1 MVAISVDRIAD
12 AVVGSA
18 TEKIGATIVPKLGVR
33 PEDALG
39 FESSLAD
46 LQAIASVLSGS
57 GPPFPN
63 ELRDFASYNYIFSFG
78 CLNNFEIN
86 FPDVTYRRSDPSI
99 LILKSGGGAG
109 SGGRTAAETGGKT
122 EYYID
127 DVEINTIVGAN
138 PRTGQSNAVQIDFKI
153 TEPYSMGM
161 FLQALQ
167 VASIRSGH
175 KNYLE
180 APWVLAVEF
189 KGWDQNGNS
198 IRKPGTRRI
207 FPLKLVNIGFEVNE
221 GGSVYNVKAI
231 PWHESAMN
239 NDVQGLKTDV
249 QISGRTLQEILQTGG
264 ASLTQHINRR
274 LQEMKKSKEVI
285 TPDEF
290 VILFPKNRSSATENL
305 AGSSD
310 QVDSATVNPSDKTDQ
325 REISAED
332 KRKIFESVGGE
343 SDADLPED
351 FDAQLSKLLGIVVK
365 RSKIGEAIR
374 ELAEKE
380 ENTNDIGKA
389 EIVQSFLEG
398 GKQPFGKPS
407 FSEVKDKPGLI
418 ERGKIQIN
426 NKTRSFTFKSGTTIQ
441 EMVEELVILSDYGK
455 KIMEESEKTKDGMIP
470 WFKVE
475 ADVYNITDMKHQD
488 LTGTSPKVYVYRVV
502 PYKAHISRFQPPTA
516 ASPGIDYLNKQCCK
530 EYDYI
535 YTGKNDD
542 ILDFDINFDVAFF
555 TSITPFGGKNK
566 YGSKNADQNTAVK
579 QEDKPEKTKQEGTTD
594 NLSSSGNTTSKEGTE
609 ANQSTGKKG
618 GGGDLMSP
626 EVQVARDFNE
636 ALVNSPV
643 DLITA
648 RMTIWGDPYYIADS
662 GMGNYNAP
670 ETPLI
675 NLTKDGTMDYQS
687 SEVDLR
693 LNFRTPLDYSLDG
706 TMDFPSVGFQP
717 VGAFSGVYQIIFV
730 LNRFSEGVF
739 TQDLKLIRRKNQPGG
754 DTNAKPTTGGNI
766 AVKDNPDKKKKGTS
780 SGPTGQS
787 PGAMGGPVAKNK
799 GQGEGANTAG
809 PVFDYDNAGAF

>member
-12 AVVGSA
+12 AVVGSV
-18 TEKIGATIVPKLGVR
+18 TEKIGATVVPKLGVR
-33 PEDALG
+33 PEDAMG
-39 FESSLAD
+39 FESDVAKIATQIASLAG
-46 LQAIASVLSGS
+46 ISGG

-63 ELRDFASYNYIFSFG
+63 PLRDFASYNYIFSFG
-78 CLNNFEIN
+78 CLNNMEIN
-86 FPDVTYRRSDPSI
+86 FPDATYRRRDPEM
-99 LILKSGGGAG
+99 LVLKSGGGAG
-109 SGGRTAAETGGKT
+109 GGGRTAAERGGKT

-138 PRTGQSNAVQIDFKI
+138 PRTGQSNAVQIEFKI

-198 IRKPGTRRI
+198 IRSPGSRRI
-207 FPLKLVNIGFEVNE
+207 FPLKLVNITFEVNE
-221 GGSVYNVKAI
+221 GGSVYGVKAI
-231 PWHESAMN
+231 PWHEQALN
-239 NDVQGLKTDV
+239 NDVQGLKTDL
-249 QISGRTLQEILQTGG
+249 QLQGRTIQELLQKGG
-264 ASLTQHINRR
+264 QSLAQSMNRR
-274 LQEMKKSKEVI
+274 LLEMKKSKEVI
-285 TPDEF
+285 TPDMF

-305 AGSSD
+305 AGSDD
-310 QVDSATVNPSDKTDQ
+310 QANSATVDPGNPNGERKISD
-325 REISAED
+325 ED
-332 KRKIFESVGGE
+332 KRRIYESVGGT
-343 SDADLPED
+343 DPDLPED
-351 FDAQLSKLLGIVVK
+351 FDVQLSKLLGIVVK
-365 RSKIGEAIR
+365 RSKIGDAIR
-374 ELAEKE
+374 DFAEKE
-380 ENTNDIGKA
+380 ENTNEIGKA

-407 FSEVKDKPGLI
+407 FSEVKGQPGLI
-418 ERGKIQIN
+418 ERGKIQVN
-426 NKTRSFTFKSGTTIQ
+426 NKTRSFTFKSGTTVQ

-455 KIMEESEKTKDGMIP
+455 KIMEESEKTKNGMIP

-475 ADVYNITDMKHQD
+475 ADVYNVTDMKHQD

-516 ASPGIDYLNKQCCK
+516 ASPGIDYLTKQCCK

-566 YGSKNADQNTAVK
+566 HGVKDKGQNTAV
-579 QEDKPEKTKQEGTTD
+579 ETDEKPDKTKQEGTTD

-609 ANQSTGKKG
+609 ENQSTGKKG
-618 GGGDLMSP
+618 GGGDIMSP
-626 EVQVARDFNE
+626 EIQVARDFNE
-636 ALVNSPV
+636 ALINSPV

-648 RMTIWGDPYYIADS
+648 RMTIWGDPYFIADS
-662 GMGNYNAP
+662 GMGNYNAS

-675 NLTKDGTMDYQS
+675 NLTADGTMDYQS

-693 LNFRTPLDYSLDG
+693 LNFRTPLDYNQDG

-739 TQDLKLIRRKNQPGG
+739 TQDLKLIRRKNQPGS
-754 DTNAKPTTGGNI
+754 DTKAKPTTGGNI
-766 AVKDNPDKKKKGTS
+766 AVKDNPDKKKKS
-780 SGPTGQS
+780 EPKKND
-787 PGAMGGPVAKNK
+787 AVAKNK

-809 PVFDYDNAGAF
+809 PVFNYDNAGPV

>member
-12 AVVGSA
+12 SVANNSPSA
-18 TEKIGATIVPKLGVR
+18 TIIPELGVK
-33 PEDALG
+33 PENALG
-39 FESSLAD
+39 FESQIAD
-46 LQAIASVLSGS
+46 LSAIMSSIKGG

-86 FPDVTYRRSDPSI
+86 FPDITYRRSDPSI

-109 SGGRTAAETGGKT
+109 SGARTYAETGGKT

-138 PRTGQSNAVQIDFKI
+138 PKTGQSNAVQISFTV

-180 APWVLAVEF
+180 APWLLAVEF
-189 KGWDQNGNS
+189 KGWDQNGNA
-198 IRKPGTRRI
+198 INKPGTRRI
-207 FPLKLVNIGFEVNE
+207 FPLKLVGVTFEVNE
-221 GGSVYNVKAI
+221 GGSQYAVKAI
-231 PWHESAMN
+231 PWHEQALN

-249 QISGRTLQEILQTGG
+249 QLQGRTLQEILQKGG
-264 ASLTQHINRR
+264 NSLVEHINAR
-274 LQEMKKSKEVI
+274 LIERQKAKELV
-285 TPDEF
+285 TADQF
-290 VILFPKNRSSATENL
+290 VILFPKERASATENL
-305 AGSSD
+305 AGQQD
-310 QVDSATVNPSDKTDQ
+310 QIDSATVAPGAQEQERKFTEEQ
-325 REISAED
+325 
-332 KRKIFESVGGE
+332 KRDIFESVGGE
-343 SDADLPED
+343 ADAPLPED

-365 RSKIGEAIR
+365 RSELGDSIR
-374 ELAEKE
+374 EFAEKE
-380 ENTNDIGKA
+380 ENTNEIGKA
-389 EIVQSFLEG
+389 SIVDSFLEG
-398 GKQPFGKPS
+398 GKQPFAKPS
-407 FSEVKDKPGLI
+407 FSEVEGKPGLI

-426 NKTRSFTFKSGTTIQ
+426 NKTRAFTFKSGTTIQ
-441 EMVEELVILSDYGK
+441 EIIEELIIISDYGK
-455 KIMEESEKTKDGMIP
+455 KIMEESENTANGMIP

-475 ADVYNITDMKHQD
+475 ADVYNVTDHEHMDK
-488 LTGTSPKVYVYRVV
+488 TGTSPKVYVYRVV
-502 PYKAHISRFQPPTA
+502 PYKAHISRFQPPTKP
-516 ASPGIDYLNKQCCK
+516 SPGIDYLNKQCCK

-542 ILDFDINFDVAFF
+542 ILEFDINFDVAFF
-555 TSITPFGGKNK
+555 TSITPFGGANKSGQKNK
-566 YGSKNADQNTAVK
+566 GQNTAI
-579 QEDKPEKTKQEGTTD
+579 DKKDEAEKTVQDGATD
-594 NLSSSGNTTSKEGTE
+594 NLSSSGNTTIKEATE
-609 ANQSTGKKG
+609 ENTSTGKKG
-618 GGGDLMSP
+618 GGGDLISP
-626 EVQVARDFNE
+626 EIEVARNFNE

-648 RMTIWGDPYYIADS
+648 RMTIMGDPYYIADS

-693 LNFRTPLDYSLDG
+693 LNFRTPLDYNQDG
-706 TMDFPSVGFQP
+706 MMDFPSVGFQP

-730 LNRFSEGVF
+730 LNRFNEGVF
-739 TQDLKLIRRKNQPGG
+739 TQDLKLIRRKNQPGS
-754 DTNAKPTTGGNI
+754 DTNSKPTTGGNI
-766 AVKDNPDKKKKGTS
+766 AVKDNPDKKKKEGKETEK
-780 SGPTGQS
+780 GDAGK
-787 PGAMGGPVAKNK
+787 KNE
-799 GQGEGANTAG
+799 GQGEGAKTAA
-809 PVFDYDNAGAF
+809 PVVDYDNAGPV